1 MVVIRCLSDALQVF
15 AQIKSQFLSI
25 FQVISQL
32 QLLFLNPL
40 KLFLHDIMVLLNIFF
55 LINQIGLFP
64 LDIDLLLL

>member
-1 MVVIRCLSDALQVF
+1 MVVIGCLSDAFEVF

-55 LINQIGLFP
+55 LINQIGFFP